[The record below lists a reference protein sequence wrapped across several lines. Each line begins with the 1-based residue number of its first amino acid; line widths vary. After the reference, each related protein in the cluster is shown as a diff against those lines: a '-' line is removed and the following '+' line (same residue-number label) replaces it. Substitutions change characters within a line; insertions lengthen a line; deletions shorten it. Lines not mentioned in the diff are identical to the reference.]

1 MFRSGILLATG
12 HNIRNIMN
20 NRFDSFDNVMFG
32 CIVVFVILNFIVQ
45 YMAKEDIFFSY
56 LLSIKIKHQE
66 YSKSSEGFSF
76 DLNYDSQVDVIGA
89 GSTSSLGVP

>member
-12 HNIRNIMN
+12 HHIRNIMN
-20 NRFDSFDNVMFG
+20 NRFDIFDNVMFG

-56 LLSIKIKHQE
+56 LLSIKIQH
-66 YSKSSEGFSF
+66 SRFIFSF
-76 DLNYDSQVDVIGA
+76 MFLSF
-89 GSTSSLGVP
+89 SFFSL